1 VTTFGTQERAVAASG
16 GARLWAQA
24 FGAAGDPPVLLVAG
38 ARASMLCWPDGF
50 CDGLA
55 AAPRH
60 VLRYDQRDT
69 GRATAY
75 APGRPPYGLE
85 DLAADAAAVLDA
97 YAVERAHVAG
107 MGMGGVVAQL
117 VALEH
122 PERVATLTAIGST
135 PLDAARR
142 ALPAPAEP
150 PATEGAAGREEL
162 ASTLRREARAC
173 AGTRH
178 PFDAAA
184 AAALAEREL
193 ARAAS
198 PASRANH
205 ALLRGGEQWH
215 GRLARITAPLLVIHG
230 TADPVLPHPHGVA
243 LARAVPGADMLTI
256 AGAGHELHPGDR
268 ELMLRA
274 IVRHTTPRRAA
285 A

>member
-1 VTTFGTQERAVAASG
+1 
-16 GARLWAQA
+16 
-24 FGAAGDPPVLLVAG
+24 
-38 ARASMLCWPDGF
+38 M
-50 CDGLA
+50 
-55 AAPRH
+55 
-60 VLRYDQRDT
+60 
-69 GRATAY
+69 
-75 APGRPPYGLE
+75 
-85 DLAADAAAVLDA
+85 LDA
-97 YAVERAHVAG
+97 YALERAHVAG

-142 ALPAPAEP
+142 ALPAAMAP
-150 PATEGAAGREEL
+150 PAAEVPAGREEL
-162 ASTLRREARAC
+162 AAILRREARAC
-173 AGTRH
+173 SGTRH
-178 PFDAAA
+178 PFDAAS

-230 TADPVLPHPHGVA
+230 TADPVLPHAHGVA
-243 LARAVPGADMLTI
+243 LARAIPGADMLTI
-256 AGAGHELHPGDR
+256 AGPAMSCTPATR

-274 IVRHTTPRRAA
+274 IVRHTAPRGGAA
-285 A
+285 T

>member
-1 VTTFGTQERAVAASG
+1 MFATDERTVAAYG
-16 GARLWAQA
+16 GATLCAQA
-24 FGAAGDPPVLLVAG
+24 FGAAGDPAVLLVAG

-55 AAPRH
+55 AAPRQ
-60 VLRYDQRDT
+60 VIRYDQRDT

-97 YAVERAHVAG
+97 YGVERAHVAG

-122 PERVATLTAIGST
+122 RERVATLTAIGST

-142 ALPAPAEP
+142 ALPAPAAP
-150 PATEGAAGREEL
+150 PAAEGPADREEL
-162 ASTLRREARAC
+162 AAVLQREARAC

-198 PASRANH
+198 PESRANH

-230 TADPVLPHPHGVA
+230 TSDPVLPHAHGVA

-274 IVRHTTPRRAA
+274 IVRHTAPRAA
-285 A
+285 AA

>member
-1 VTTFGTQERAVAASG
+1 MFATGERTVAAYG
-16 GARLWAQA
+16 GATLCAQA
-24 FGAAGDPPVLLVAG
+24 FGAAGDPAVLLVAG

-55 AAPRH
+55 AAPRQ
-60 VLRYDQRDT
+60 VIRYDQRDT

-97 YAVERAHVAG
+97 YGVERAHVAG

-142 ALPAPAEP
+142 ALPAPAAP
-150 PATEGAAGREEL
+150 PAAEGPAGREEL
-162 ASTLRREARAC
+162 AAVLQREARAC

-230 TADPVLPHPHGVA
+230 TADPVLPHAHGVA

-274 IVRHTTPRRAA
+274 IVRHTAPRAA
-285 A
+285 AA

>member
-1 VTTFGTQERAVAASG
+1 MVAAGG
-16 GARLWAQA
+16 GAALCAQA
-24 FGAAGDPPVLLVAG
+24 FGAAGDPAVLLIAG
-38 ARASMLCWPDGF
+38 ARTSMLGWPDGF

-60 VLRYDQRDT
+60 VIRYDQRDT

-85 DLAADAAAVLDA
+85 DLAADGAAVLDA
-97 YAVERAHVAG
+97 YGVERAHVAG
-107 MGMGGVVAQL
+107 IGLGGVVAQL

-135 PLDAARR
+135 PLDAERR
-142 ALPAPAEP
+142 VLPAAAPAPAGCP
-150 PATEGAAGREEL
+150 GDRDEL
-162 ASTLRREARAC
+162 AALLRREARAC

-178 PFDAAA
+178 PHDAEA

-193 ARAAS
+193 ARTAS
-198 PASRANH
+198 PAGRVNH

-230 TADPVLPHPHGVA
+230 TADRVLPHPHGVA
-243 LARAVPGADMLTI
+243 LARAIPGADMLTI

-274 IVRHTTPRRAA
+274 IVRHTAPR
-285 A
+285 